1 MNMFATRKMTRIDA
15 QREKGFTLIEVMIVV
30 AVVGILLAIGVPAYQ
45 QFIVKSKRVE
55 ATSLLMEAAGEQQRF
70 YTENN
75 RFATDMTEMGYA
87 NAQVNSE
94 TGLYTVSVTASTRS
108 SYTLTAAPVATES
121 QARDADCGSFTINS
135 GGLKGIV
142 GGTETAEDCW

>member
-1 MNMFATRKMTRIDA
+1 MNMFATRKMTMIDA

>member
-1 MNMFATRKMTRIDA
+1 
-15 QREKGFTLIEVMIVV
+15 MIVV
-30 AVVGILLAIGVPAYQ
+30 AILGIILAIGVPAYQ
-45 QFIVKSKRVE
+45 QFVVKSKRVE

-87 NAQVNSE
+87 TAQIASE

-108 SYTLTAAPVATES
+108 SYTLTAMPVATES
-121 QARDADCGSFTINS
+121 QANDADCGSFTINS

-142 GGTETAEDCW
+142 GGTEAAEDCW